1 MKHLTIAPVLILSIL
16 FHWGSAWAQTF
27 PPEPGRGQTI
37 LSPSYDGSGAEMLTL
52 ADGLRQVMNNSRQ
65 VQITR
70 LEENMAAADTGTA
83 RAGLL
88 PSANTSLSHTSLA
101 YQPQAIFTSPGVSI
115 PILPGILI
123 GAGTQHIP
131 QYQRNFW
138 SYSISV
144 QQTLF
149 DFWSSLSRYRAS
161 QEILVN
167 KKLDTARVQNV
178 IALDFAVAFFDFLEA
193 EKMVELARKEV
204 ERLEAHLRDAR
215 NLYASGAITRNDL
228 LQAEVRLSDGQ
239 QKLLNAS
246 NGRDLQASKVNY
258 LLLRPLNATLRVLDP
273 EFQVREGPFTVEE
286 AWNLALQQRPE
297 IQIVDGSLKAL
308 KLEETARKADYYPR
322 LFAKGGY
329 DYTENRYMVHEDNWS
344 LIFGFTLNLFA
355 GGSTQAQVAKNHY
368 QQAQTLQQ
376 RDKLLDDI
384 RLEVKRYLLDLQ
396 NARERIRVNQGAAD
410 QAQENLRI
418 NNVRYAE
425 GVGTATEVLD
435 AVTLLTTSETNYV
448 RSIYDFRRAE
458 AAAYYAVGKDLRE
471 VYR

>member
-1 MKHLTIAPVLILSIL
+1 MKHLTIAPVLVLSIL
-16 FHWGSAWAQTF
+16 FNWGSAWTQAF
-27 PPEPGRGQTI
+27 SSEPGGTRTI
-37 LSPSYDGSGAEMLTL
+37 LPPSNEASGTEMLTL
-52 ADGLRQVMNNSRQ
+52 ADGLQQVAKNSRQ

-70 LEENMAAADTGTA
+70 LEENMAAADTRTA
-83 RAGLL
+83 RSGLL

-101 YQPQAIFTSPGVSI
+101 YQPQAVFTSPGFTV
-115 PILPGILI
+115 LPGVQV

-131 QYQRNFW
+131 QYERNFW

-178 IALDFAVAFFDFLEA
+178 IALDFTLAFFDFLEA
-193 EKMVELARKEV
+193 EKMVELGRKEV

-228 LQAEVRLSDGQ
+228 LQAEVRLSDGR

-246 NGRDLQASKVNY
+246 NGRDLQASRVNY

-273 EFQVREGPFTVEE
+273 EFQVREAPFTVEE
-286 AWNLALQQRPE
+286 AWSLALQQRPE

-322 LFAKGGY
+322 VFAKGAF
-329 DYTENRYMVHEDNWS
+329 DYTQNQYMVHEDNWS
-344 LIFGFTLNLFA
+344 LIFGLSLNLFA
-355 GGSTQAQVAKNHY
+355 GGSTQAQVAKNSY
-368 QQAQTLQQ
+368 QQSQTLQQ
-376 RDKLLDDI
+376 RAKLFDDI

-418 NNVRYAE
+418 NNVRYE
-425 GVGTATEVLD
+425 GGVGTATEVLD